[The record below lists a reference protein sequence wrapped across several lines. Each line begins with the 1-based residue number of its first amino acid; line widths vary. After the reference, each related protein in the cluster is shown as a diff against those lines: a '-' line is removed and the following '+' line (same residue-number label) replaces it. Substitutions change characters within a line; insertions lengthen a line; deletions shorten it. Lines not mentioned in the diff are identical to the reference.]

1 MATSRRWSLAGLL
14 VAVGVAASLA
24 VPNARAQTPPS
35 LFLERLDASSTV
47 VNQSCDVN
55 GTSTLTFTASGTAT
69 GPYAGP
75 FTESGTLT
83 MGPQNDSTATLI
95 NGSFGTLPVGVVTS
109 SHVVFHVDSPTGQVD
124 GETDLVLPGSVS
136 QYFDVGNCATL
147 GPPSPYGDSA
157 CAADHLGSFGFLTM
171 YGAVANYST
180 YSATISTAAGTFSD
194 SGFGASSAEHVIFKC
209 SFGLP
214 IGGDQSVSTTV
225 LFQSNGVQ
233 VISLNDST
241 PPAVT
246 INTPADGSSYS
257 LGQSVTPDYT
267 CTDDSG
273 VATCTG
279 PSSVDTATAGAQTF
293 TVDASDT
300 VGNSTSVVSH
310 YTVLAG
316 SVTQSTSGGG
326 SVTTDPGGVGPS
338 PAVPVQT
345 SLSLPADAPATT
357 VAVTSSPTAGTAP
370 TGFAFFGDQIVVDS
384 GGVTTTAADPFV
396 VTFNVDASLVGGV
409 APSDLQVFRDG
420 VPITPCTDPSAAIPD
435 PCIVSQTARADGGV
449 DITVR
454 TIHFSTWNFGRL
466 AYSFTGF
473 AAPVNNMPV
482 VNTTKA
488 GSAIPV
494 KFSLGGNKGLNVFQ
508 TGSPSQVAYNC
519 QSGAPTDPVEQTVTA
534 GGSSLSYDS
543 TGYTYVWKTD
553 KAWAG
558 TCRELTLRFRDGTV
572 AKARFSFSK

>member
-1 MATSRRWSLAGLL
+1 MGLL
-14 VAVGVAASLA
+14 VAFGAAAALV

-35 LFLERLDASSTV
+35 LFLERLDGNSVISQT
-47 VNQSCDVN
+47 CDVN
-55 GTSTLTFTASGTAT
+55 SDSTVTWTASGTAS
-69 GPYAGP
+69 GPYAGT
-75 FTESGTLT
+75 FTESGTMT
-83 MGPQNDSTATLI
+83 IGPQTDSVDTLI
-95 NGSFGTLPVGVVTS
+95 NPQFGTLPVGTVTAA
-109 SHVVFHVDSPTGQVD
+109 HVEFHINSQAGQVD
-124 GETDLVLPGSVS
+124 GEMDLVQPGSIAGI
-136 QYFDVGNCATL
+136 FDAGNCASL
-147 GPPSPYGDSA
+147 QPPSPYGDTVCGNS
-157 CAADHLGSFGFLTM
+157 HLGTFDSLTL
-171 YGAVANYST
+171 YGGLANRST
-180 YSATISTAAGTFSD
+180 YSATITTAAGTFSD
-194 SGFGASSAEHVIFKC
+194 SGLGAAIAEHVILRC
-209 SFGLP
+209 AFGLP
-214 IGGDQSVSTTV
+214 IGGDQSPATTI

-241 PPAVT
+241 PPTVT
-246 INTPADGSSYS
+246 INTPADGTSYS
-257 LGQSVTPDYT
+257 LGQSVTPDFN

-279 PSSVDTATAGAQTF
+279 GTVDTSTAGDHTF
-293 TVDASDT
+293 TVNASDT

-326 SVTTDPGGVGPS
+326 SVTTDPGNVGPS

-345 SLSLPADAPATT
+345 ALSLPADAPATT
-357 VAVTSSPTAGTAP
+357 VAITSSTTTGTAP

-420 VPITPCTDPSAAIPD
+420 VAITPCTDPSAAIPD

-449 DITVR
+449 DITIR

-466 AYSFTGF
+466 AYAFGGF
-473 AAPVNNMPV
+473 IAPVNNMPV

-508 TGSPSQVAYNC
+508 AGSPSQVAYNC
-519 QSGAPTDPVEQTVTA
+519 QSGAPSDPVEQTVTA

-543 TGYTYVWKTD
+543 SGYTYVWKTD
-553 KAWAG
+553 KTWAG